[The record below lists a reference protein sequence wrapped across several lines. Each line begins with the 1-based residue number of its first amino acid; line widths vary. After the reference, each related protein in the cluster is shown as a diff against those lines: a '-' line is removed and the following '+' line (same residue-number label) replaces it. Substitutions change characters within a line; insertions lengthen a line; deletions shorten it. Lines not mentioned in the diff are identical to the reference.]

1 MRNIRWFSIA
11 YLLPVAVFSCRAAFA
26 VFPHNYTVGPNAW
39 TCDFTT
45 IQAAVQASTTPG
57 DTIVLAYGVTY
68 TEHVDIADRSLTIK
82 SGPSCLLGGTTPSA
96 PAESGPSVSV
106 SGPGNDNV
114 FAISGNS
121 HITLIDL
128 DILNGKRVPAT
139 VARFPSID

>member
-1 MRNIRWFSIA
+1 MPG
-11 YLLPVAVFSCRAAFA
+11 PVISRRSRRRSKPARHRAIPSC
-26 VFPHNYTVGPNAW
+26 
-39 TCDFTT
+39 
-45 IQAAVQASTTPG
+45 
-57 DTIVLAYGVTY
+57 LAYGATY